1 MGLGLDYE
9 LRGSDGNERGEMVNG
24 VVVLRL
30 ADEWPISAAVVGLSD
45 VLALV
50 VEQGWKLSRV
60 GWGAGGISA
69 DSNLRWPPL

>member
-60 GWGAGGISA
+60 GWGADGISA